1 MAQYRV
7 IKPLNDKNTGKTL
20 AKGTIIER
28 LVKDVDKFEKEHGT
42 DYLERV
48 KEDEGDD

>member
-1 MAQYRV
+1 MAQYKV
-7 IKPLNDKNTGKTL
+7 KKSLKDKKTGKTL

-28 LVKDVDKFEKEHGT
+28 LVKEVNKFEKEHGT

>member
-1 MAQYRV
+1 LAQYKV
-7 IKPLNDKNTGKTL
+7 KKPLKDKETGKRL

-48 KEDEGDD
+48 KEDEGDN

>member
-1 MAQYRV
+1 MAQYKV
-7 IKPLNDKNTGKTL
+7 KKPLKDKDTGKTL

-42 DYLERV
+42 NYLERV